1 MAVNFKQKEF
11 FAPILAAVNTVGTAA
26 GAVAGVDG
34 MVQARKQEELQ
45 EEQSIQQKK
54 SDALNNKIAQESNKL
69 QAEQNTALNKLATA
83 TANTPQTPTTTP
95 MNTMATHQV
104 ANTLSMPKP
113 AITKSYSVIRFKRK
127 GFSTGAAVANTAK
140 KVGSLTAEGNKLIE
154 QAANPGALSAGM
166 SAFGGVSGVMGSIQA
181 RNGVKEAQQG
191 LKQTIAAN
199 QQKAAEFNSQ
209 LSDMKNATAD
219 LQSSVNNFQKSYSE
233 QSTIKFRQKNYAIF
247 GKVGGLIDRWNK
259 SGAGRTVNGL
269 GKVTRDV
276 VRDNRGMLLGGVAMG
291 AGTAIVGY
299 GVNKGLQAKM
309 KKDGIDMNAITK
321 FQQDQQQQYA
331 NERQYSDPATTA
343 AAETG
348 KKEVFDK
355 FGNKI
360 FQKQGWGRAGE
371 IAAHYGKEAVGPLS
385 IGFTAMFEAPK
396 IGGYFGERNKLKAL
410 SDMARANQ
418 GLAPLPSA
426 LQAKPRKPG
435 EQPGVV
441 KMAGPGQ
448 APVGQQPSRPSR
460 QQRNYSVGS
469 WFKGVVNSAVNGVR
483 GFGHSVRTQG
493 ATGVLDFT
501 SKHLAQGGGLKGV
514 SRFGNRLIET
524 GKQNNSQFLQ
534 KAGNFVKNNP
544 KTALAASIPVGFGA
558 MSATFEKGEDMIKKP
573 MEKIDPNAYAY
584 EKFKESQ
591 IQ

>member
-11 FAPILAAVNTVGTAA
+11 IAPLLAALNTGGTVA
-26 GAVAGVDG
+26 GAVTGVDS
-34 MVQARKQEELQ
+34 MIQARKQEELQ
-45 EEQSIQQKK
+45 EDQAFQQKK
-54 SDALNNKIAQESNKL
+54 SDAINAEIARKSNEAQEAQTK
-69 QAEQNTALNKLATA
+69 AIETLATA
-83 TANTPQTPTTTP
+83 TANTSQTPTTTP
-95 MNTMATHQV
+95 MNTTAATHQV

-113 AITKSYSVIRFKRK
+113 AVTKSYSVIKFKRK
-127 GFSTGAAVANTAK
+127 GFSTGTAVANTAK
-140 KVGSLTAEGNKLIE
+140 KVGSFTAEGNKLIE
-154 QAANPGALSAGM
+154 QAANPGVLGAGM
-166 SAFGGVSGVMGSIQA
+166 SVFGGVSGVMGSVQA

-209 LSDMKNATAD
+209 LSDMKSATAD
-219 LQSSVNNFQKSYSE
+219 LQSSVTNLQKSYSE
-233 QSTIKFRQKNYAIF
+233 PSTIKFRQKNYAF
-247 GKVGGLIDRWNK
+247 LGKVGGWIDRWNK

-291 AGTAIVGY
+291 AGTAVVGY

-309 KKDGIDMNAITK
+309 KRDGIDMNAITK

-343 AAETG
+343 AVETG

-418 GLAPLPSA
+418 GLAPLPNLS
-426 LQAKPRKPG
+426 QAKPRKPG

-448 APVGQQPSRPSR
+448 APIGQQPSR

-469 WFKGVVNSAVNGVR
+469 WFKGVVNGAINGVR
-483 GFGHSVRTQG
+483 GFGHAVRTQG
-493 ATGVLDFT
+493 ATGVLDFM
-501 SKHLAQGGGLKGV
+501 SKNLAQGGGFKGV

-534 KAGNFVKNNP
+534 KAGNFIKNNP

-558 MSATFEKGEDMIKKP
+558 MSYTFEKGEDMIKKP

>member
-11 FAPILAAVNTVGTAA
+11 FAFLPVLTGVGTI
-26 GAVAGVDG
+26 DS
-34 MVQARKQEELQ
+34 MVQARKQEEAQ
-45 EEQSIQQKK
+45 EDQLYQQKK
-54 SDALNNKIAQESNKL
+54 TDALNNKISQESNKL
-69 QAEQNTALNKLATA
+69 QAEQNAAINKLATA

-113 AITKSYSVIRFKRK
+113 AVTKSYSVIRFKRK
-127 GFSTGAAVANTAK
+127 GFSIGTTVANTAK
-140 KVGSLTAEGNKLIE
+140 KI
-154 QAANPGALSAGM
+154 ANPGPGGGALEAGM
-166 SAFGGVSGVMGSIQA
+166 TVFGDIQA
-181 RNGVKEAQQG
+181 HKGLQQTQEG
-191 LKQTIAAN
+191 LKQTTAAY
-199 QQKAAEFNSQ
+199 QQKAAEYKSQ
-209 LSDMKNATAD
+209 LSNMEKATAD
-219 LQSSVNNFQKSYSE
+219 LQTAVTNSQKSYSE

-276 VRDNRGMLLGGVAMG
+276 VRDNRGMLLSGVAMG

-343 AAETG
+343 AADTG

-355 FGNKI
+355 FGNRI

-396 IGGYFGERNKLKAL
+396 VGGYFGERNKLKAL

-448 APVGQQPSRPSR
+448 APMGQQPSRPSR
-460 QQRNYSVGS
+460 QQRNYSAVGN
-469 WFKGVVNSAVNGVR
+469 WFKGVVNGAVNGVR
-483 GFGHSVRTQG
+483 GFGHAVRTQG

-501 SKHLAQGGGLKGV
+501 SKHLAQGGGFKGV

-534 KAGNFVKNNP
+534 KAGNFIKNNP

-558 MSATFEKGEDMIKKP
+558 MSYTFEKGEDMIKKP

>member
-11 FAPILAAVNTVGTAA
+11 IAPAFLAAVNTGSTLIGA
-26 GAVAGVDG
+26 GAGIDG

-45 EEQSIQQKK
+45 EEQSMQQKK

-83 TANTPQTPTTTP
+83 TANTPQTSTTTP

-113 AITKSYSVIRFKRK
+113 AVTKSYSVIRYKRK
-127 GFSTGAAVANTAK
+127 GFSTPPKLGALAT
-140 KVGSLTAEGNKLIE
+140 EGNKLIE
-154 QAANPGALSAGM
+154 QAKNPGLAGTGM
-166 SAFGGVSGVMGSIQA
+166 SVFGGVSGVVSSSQA
-181 RNGVKEAQQG
+181 REGLKQTQQG

-209 LSDMKNATAD
+209 LSDMKSATAD

-233 QSTIKFRQKNYAIF
+233 PSTIKFRQKNYAIL
-247 GKVGGLIDRWNK
+247 GKVGGLVDRWNK

-276 VRDNRGMLLGGVAMG
+276 IRDNRGMLLGGVAMG
-291 AGTAIVGY
+291 AGTAVVGY

-331 NERQYSDPATTA
+331 NERQYSDPAITA

-355 FGNKI
+355 FGNRI

-448 APVGQQPSRPSR
+448 APMGQQPSR

-469 WFKGVVNSAVNGVR
+469 WFKGVVNGAVNGVR
-483 GFGHSVRTQG
+483 GFGHAVRTQG

-501 SKHLAQGGGLKGV
+501 SKHLAQGGGIKGV

-544 KTALAASIPVGFGA
+544 KTALVASIPVGFGA

>member
-11 FAPILAAVNTVGTAA
+11 IGITDLVTMGGTI
-26 GAVAGVDG
+26 DT
-34 MVQARKQEELQ
+34 MVQSRKQEEAQ
-45 EEQSIQQKK
+45 EEQLYQQKK
-54 SDALNNKIAQESNKL
+54 TDALNNKIAQESNKL

-113 AITKSYSVIRFKRK
+113 AVTKSYSVIRFKRK
-127 GFSTGAAVANTAK
+127 GFSAGTAVANTA
-140 KVGSLTAEGNKLIE
+140 NK
-154 QAANPGALSAGM
+154 AANSGGVGGVIGAGM
-166 SAFGGVSGVMGSIQA
+166 SVFGDIQA
-181 RNGVKEAQQG
+181 HNGVKEAQQG

-199 QQKAAEFNSQ
+199 QQRTATLENQ
-209 LSDMKNATAD
+209 LSNMKSATAD
-219 LQSSVNNFQKSYSE
+219 LQTAVTGFQKSYSE
-233 QSTIKFRQKNYAIF
+233 PSTIKFRQKNYAFLGRI
-247 GKVGGLIDRWNK
+247 GGWVDRWNK

-291 AGTAIVGY
+291 AGTAVVGY

-396 IGGYFGERNKLKAL
+396 VGGYFGERNKLKAL

-426 LQAKPRKPG
+426 SQAKPRKPG

-448 APVGQQPSRPSR
+448 APIGQQPSR

-469 WFKGVVNSAVNGVR
+469 WFKGVVNGAVNGVR
-483 GFGHSVRTQG
+483 GFGHAVRTQG

-501 SKHLAQGGGLKGV
+501 SKHLAQGGGFKGV
-514 SRFGNRLIET
+514 SRFGNRLIEA

-558 MSATFEKGEDMIKKP
+558 MSVTFEKGEDMIKKP

>member
-11 FAPILAAVNTVGTAA
+11 FVQDLITAA
-26 GAVAGVDG
+26 GLVPAVDG
-34 MVQARKQEELQ
+34 MVQARRQEELQ
-45 EEQSIQQKK
+45 EEQSMQQKK

-69 QAEQNTALNKLATA
+69 QAEQNAAINKLATA

-113 AITKSYSVIRFKRK
+113 AVTKSYSVIRFKRK
-127 GFSTGAAVANTAK
+127 GFSAGTVVANTAK
-140 KVGSLTAEGNKLIE
+140 K
-154 QAANPGALSAGM
+154 AANPGVLGTVMPAADV
-166 SAFGGVSGVMGSIQA
+166 VSGVMGDIQA
-181 RNGVKEAQQG
+181 HKRVKEAQQG
-191 LKQTIAAN
+191 LKQTITAN
-199 QQKAAEFNSQ
+199 QQRTAALENQ
-209 LSDMKNATAD
+209 LTDMGNATKS
-219 LQSSVNNFQKSYSE
+219 LQTAVTNSQKSYSE
-233 QSTIKFRQKNYAIF
+233 QSTIKFRQKNYAIL

-259 SGAGRTVNGL
+259 SGAGRAVNGL

-355 FGNKI
+355 FGNRI

-418 GLAPLPSA
+418 GLAPLPSEEE
-426 LQAKPRKPG
+426 AKPRKPG

-448 APVGQQPSRPSR
+448 APIGQQPSRPSR

-469 WFKGVVNSAVNGVR
+469 WFKGVVNGAVNGVR
-483 GFGHSVRTQG
+483 GFGHAVRTQG

-501 SKHLAQGGGLKGV
+501 SKNITQGGGFKGV

-534 KAGNFVKNNP
+534 KAGNFIKNNP

-558 MSATFEKGEDMIKKP
+558 MSVTFEKGEDMIKKP

>member
-11 FAPILAAVNTVGTAA
+11 FAFLPVLTGVGTI
-26 GAVAGVDG
+26 DS
-34 MVQARKQEELQ
+34 MVQARKQEEAQ
-45 EEQSIQQKK
+45 EDQLYQQKK
-54 SDALNNKIAQESNKL
+54 TDALNNKISQESNKL
-69 QAEQNTALNKLATA
+69 QAEQNAAINKLATA

-113 AITKSYSVIRFKRK
+113 AVTKSYSVIRFKRK

-154 QAANPGALSAGM
+154 QAANPGVLGTGM
-166 SAFGGVSGVMGSIQA
+166 SVGGGISGVMSSSQA
-181 RNGVKEAQQG
+181 REGLQQTQEG
-191 LKQTIAAN
+191 LKQTTAAY
-199 QQKAAEFNSQ
+199 QQKAAEYKSQ
-209 LSDMKNATAD
+209 LSNMEKATAD
-219 LQSSVNNFQKSYSE
+219 LQTAVTNSQKSYSE

-276 VRDNRGMLLGGVAMG
+276 VRDNRGMLLSGVAMG

-355 FGNKI
+355 FGNRI

-396 IGGYFGERNKLKAL
+396 VGGYFGERNKLKAL

-448 APVGQQPSRPSR
+448 APMGQQPSRPSR
-460 QQRNYSVGS
+460 QQRNYSAVGN
-469 WFKGVVNSAVNGVR
+469 WFKGVVNGAVNGVR
-483 GFGHSVRTQG
+483 GFGHAVRTQG

-501 SKHLAQGGGLKGV
+501 SKHLAQGGGFKGV

-534 KAGNFVKNNP
+534 KAGNFIKNNP

-558 MSATFEKGEDMIKKP
+558 MSYTFEKGEDMIKKP

>member
-11 FAPILAAVNTVGTAA
+11 FAPILAAVNAVGTAA

-45 EEQSIQQKK
+45 EEQSMQQKK

-95 MNTMATHQV
+95 VNTMATHQV

-127 GFSTGAAVANTAK
+127 GFSTPPKLGALAT
-140 KVGSLTAEGNKLIE
+140 EGNKLIE
-154 QAANPGALSAGM
+154 QAKNPGLVGAGM
-166 SAFGGVSGVMGSIQA
+166 SAFGGVSGVMGSIQT

-209 LSDMKNATAD
+209 LSDMKSATAD

-233 QSTIKFRQKNYAIF
+233 PSTIKFRQKNYAIL

-448 APVGQQPSRPSR
+448 APIGQQSSR
-460 QQRNYSVGS
+460 QQRNYSAVGN
-469 WFKGVVNSAVNGVR
+469 WFKGVVNGAVNGVR
-483 GFGHSVRTQG
+483 GFGHAVRTQG